1 MFRFGSLR
9 TRVVVLTTV
18 PLVAILVTILASAIQ
33 TANTAVRKRVH
44 ESLTESGSVFVQLL
58 TSRRNEL
65 VNMAQVT
72 VRDPRFFAPF
82 SIPPDE
88 RGAEFRPTLE
98 GLGHDFLRIT
108 DADFIQIFDA
118 RGLLITAVYQDG
130 KDAEAASTNA
140 SPGADGAAGI
150 KTAMRGAP
158 LADFYQSGQ
167 RIVAAAVTP
176 VFVGQRLEAIVR
188 FGSFLDEEFVSEV
201 KRLTG
206 ADVCLAR
213 LGVDYA
219 STYPGNVGDI
229 EAWRPGGR
237 VASRI
242 ARGSVTMS
250 EAFSREQT
258 GKEFLTIH
266 IGVGG
271 IDPND
276 GFDAFIGREMAA
288 EMAPIL
294 GLERRLAFGGVAAV
308 LVTLLVAFVV
318 ADSIT
323 RPLSRIVQ
331 ASVALQKGKYD
342 YPIDLRGNDEVALL
356 GRNFSHMRESL
367 SSYVQHLKSV
377 DQAKSNFIAL
387 AGHELRTPLTII
399 TGFNEMIASGAL
411 GEVPGKVRE
420 TTDLITG
427 QLSGLNKLVQSML
440 DLTYFEQG
448 LQSLRT
454 SACDVRDI
462 ARQAAESRLAI
473 VKERKLTLS
482 IDTGAEPVT
491 VEADPERLRDAVQ
504 ALVDNAVRFTPDGGA
519 VKVSTRSHQQEVLI
533 TVEDTGIGIPAN
545 EIKWIFQKVYEVG
558 DVMNHS
564 SGTFGFGSKGFG
576 LGLALC
582 RVIVEAHHGRV
593 DVQSTPGR
601 GSTFTIA
608 LPRAGKTA
616 AGPVS
621 VPEKEGA
628 LV

>member
-1 MFRFGSLR
+1 M
-9 TRVVVLTTV
+9 TPEYARV
-18 PLVAILVTILASAIQ
+18 
-33 TANTAVRKRVH
+33 
-44 ESLTESGSVFVQLL
+44 
-58 TSRRNEL
+58 
-65 VNMAQVT
+65 
-72 VRDPRFFAPF
+72 
-82 SIPPDE
+82 
-88 RGAEFRPTLE
+88 
-98 GLGHDFLRIT
+98 
-108 DADFIQIFDA
+108 
-118 RGLLITAVYQDG
+118 
-130 KDAEAASTNA
+130 
-140 SPGADGAAGI
+140 
-150 KTAMRGAP
+150 
-158 LADFYQSGQ
+158 
-167 RIVAAAVTP
+167 
-176 VFVGQRLEAIVR
+176 
-188 FGSFLDEEFVSEV
+188 
-201 KRLTG
+201 
-206 ADVCLAR
+206 
-213 LGVDYA
+213 
-219 STYPGNVGDI
+219 
-229 EAWRPGGR
+229 
-237 VASRI
+237 
-242 ARGSVTMS
+242 
-250 EAFSREQT
+250 
-258 GKEFLTIH
+258 
-266 IGVGG
+266 
-271 IDPND
+271 
-276 GFDAFIGREMAA
+276 
-288 EMAPIL
+288 
-294 GLERRLAFGGVAAV
+294 
-308 LVTLLVAFVV
+308 
-318 ADSIT
+318 
-323 RPLSRIVQ
+323 SRIVQ

-342 YPIDLRGNDEVALL
+342 FPIDLRGNDEVALL

-454 SACDVRDI
+454 SECDVRDI

-482 IDTGAEPVT
+482 IDTGPEPVT
-491 VEADPERLRDAVQ
+491 VDADPERLRDAVQ

-621 VPEKEGA
+621 SPEKEGA